1 MTSSGGPLSGP
12 GGVSEPDWIDQILQR
27 ATDQID
33 GTLADDDLPAV
44 PTPPPTTVS
53 TPIAPAPTQ
62 QATPAQPVARPQQP
76 SQPIA
81 QSAAP
86 LPPVQTVSAA
96 PQQTQAQP
104 QPQAQPPAQPVPP
117 VQTVPAS
124 PPQPQPQAPQPQ
136 AQPAGAAASA
146 TDGLAEIRWVDSVE
160 PEPVVTENLPFD
172 APVRAATPPAAAQPV
187 SSEQD
192 LIGARVS
199 DVVPSHP
206 VVPPAAEP
214 DPIRVDPV
222 QAPLVNPSLQPTE
235 LLPEN
240 VGRSAW
246 DDQLAVDDGDPDG
259 WDKLSWQ
266 DLDGDGDTPGAG
278 VQQPSVTGQLIREW
292 GPVLFAAIAIALFTR
307 LVLVQA
313 YHIPSGSMIP
323 TLEDGDRVVVNRLS
337 YRLGEIE
344 RGQVVV
350 FAKPQG
356 TAGENDLIKR
366 VIGLPGET
374 IQFVDNEV
382 YVDGF
387 RVDEPYLAQQDSTRP
402 RLTIPGCGQLDPA
415 SDLCEIPEG
424 HVFVMGDNRL
434 GSSDSRVF
442 GPIETESIVGRAF
455 MRVWPLNNLGQL

>member
-1 MTSSGGPLSGP
+1 
-12 GGVSEPDWIDQILQR
+12 
-27 ATDQID
+27 
-33 GTLADDDLPAV
+33 
-44 PTPPPTTVS
+44 
-53 TPIAPAPTQ
+53 
-62 QATPAQPVARPQQP
+62 
-76 SQPIA
+76 
-81 QSAAP
+81 
-86 LPPVQTVSAA
+86 
-96 PQQTQAQP
+96 
-104 QPQAQPPAQPVPP
+104 
-117 VQTVPAS
+117 
-124 PPQPQPQAPQPQ
+124 
-136 AQPAGAAASA
+136 
-146 TDGLAEIRWVDSVE
+146 LAEIRWVDSVE
-160 PEPVVTENLPFD
+160 PEPVVAEDLPFD
-172 APVRAATPPAAAQPV
+172 APVRAATPPAPAASVTP
-187 SSEQD
+187 EQD

-199 DVVPSHP
+199 DVAPSHQ

-222 QAPLVNPSLQPTE
+222 QAPLVNPSPQPTE

-246 DDQLAVDDGDPDG
+246 DDQLAIDDGDPDG

-266 DLDGDGDTPGAG
+266 DLDDDGDTPGGG

-402 RLTIPGCGQLDPA
+402 RLTIPGCGQPDPA